1 MQEVVYAGNTK
12 HCTESAVQQNVL
24 CLFYKEWFLTACLA
38 CNINCSACVSDEL
51 EEMLNPMGTV
61 QTNPYTENAT
71 ALHIRFQ
78 EYSKQP
84 INYPPFDKVRDDLK
98 SSHECLCGNSCF
110 FFPFSTAFSS
120 EFSFSYILVPILQ
133 FVKLALCEWQ
143 CLASGS
149 ILKLYTFKSSLYMV
163 FWRSEANQFPI
174 WMILQKAKFVCCSGS
189 LQTVL
194 ACDL

>member
-1 MQEVVYAGNTK
+1 MLEIQSIALK
-12 HCTESAVQQNVL
+12 VL
-24 CLFYKEWFLTACLA
+24 CSKTCSVHFIGGDLSLLAWPVILTVLP
-38 CNINCSACVSDEL
+38 VPDEL

-120 EFSFSYILVPILQ
+120 EFPFS
-133 FVKLALCEWQ
+133 
-143 CLASGS
+143 CL
-149 ILKLYTFKSSLYMV
+149 
-163 FWRSEANQFPI
+163 
-174 WMILQKAKFVCCSGS
+174 
-189 LQTVL
+189 
-194 ACDL
+194 

>member
-1 MQEVVYAGNTK
+1 M
-12 HCTESAVQQNVL
+12 L
-24 CLFYKEWFLTACLA
+24 RPFYKEVISYCMLA
-38 CNINCSACVSDEL
+38 CNINCSVCVSDEL

-98 SSHECLCGNSCF
+98 SSHACLCGNNWF
-110 FFPFSTAFSS
+110 FLPFNTAFSS
-120 EFSFSYILVPILQ
+120 EFPFSCLLVTVLQ
-133 FVKLALCEWQ
+133 FVKLALHEWQ
-143 CLASGS
+143 CLTSGS
-149 ILKLYTFKSSLYMV
+149 ILKMYTFKSGLYMD
-163 FWRSEANQFPI
+163 FWRSKANQFPV
-174 WMILQKAKFVCCSGS
+174 WMVLWKAKFISYSGN